1 MLYFVPTPI
10 GNLSDISSRALDVLK
25 CCEIALCEDTRV
37 CKSLFALLNDKFNA
51 QIAPKC
57 FISLHSHN
65 EREILL
71 NLEEIYAENLGNLG
85 ENHALN
91 LAEISANSS
100 QIQTKSPQNFA
111 FRANVDSSLRKSSAQ
126 NDKNLKAKIHT
137 QNSAENLGNL
147 SEIRAKN
154 SAEIS
159 ANLEKIRTQ
168 NLAKNSSEIHTQNL
182 DAIHAKISANS
193 KHISQSAK
201 SQIYALY
208 NALFVENKAVAYL
221 SDAGMPCISDPGVNL
236 VRFAQKF
243 GIDYEVI
250 SGANALLV
258 AAAASGFIEKEFIF
272 LGFLSNTGTARKNEL
287 KKALQNEYPSI
298 IYEAPKRVK
307 SLINDICEM
316 DESREIFIIKEI
328 SKKFEKKWLGSAKNL
343 RQILANA
350 DIKGEFTLVIA
361 PAKKPQKDSI
371 SLNKNDIISLS
382 LSTKEKAK
390 LLARL
395 GEKSVKAWY
404 DELSSEAKK

>member
-10 GNLSDISSRALDVLK
+10 GNLSDISSRVLDILK

-65 EREILL
+65 EKEILL
-71 NLEEIYAENLGNLG
+71 NLEQIYAENLGNFGENHVLNLAENLG
-85 ENHALN
+85 KNYALNSANSSENHALN
-91 LAEISANSS
+91 
-100 QIQTKSPQNFA
+100 
-111 FRANVDSSLRKSSAQ
+111 
-126 NDKNLKAKIHT
+126 
-137 QNSAENLGNL
+137 
-147 SEIRAKN
+147 

-159 ANLEKIRTQ
+159 G
-168 NLAKNSSEIHTQNL
+168 NSSEIHTQISTNL
-182 DAIHAKISANS
+182 EKIHTQNSSKFHAQISANS

-201 SQIYALY
+201 SQIYTLY

-307 SLINDICEM
+307 ALLSDICEM

>member
-10 GNLSDISSRALDVLK
+10 GNLSDISYRVLDVLK

-37 CKSLFALLNDKFNA
+37 CKSLFALLNDKFSA

-71 NLEEIYAENLGNLG
+71 NLEQIHTSNSAK
-85 ENHALN
+85 
-91 LAEISANSS
+91 IS
-100 QIQTKSPQNFA
+100 T
-111 FRANVDSSLRKSSAQ
+111 
-126 NDKNLKAKIHT
+126 NLK
-137 QNSAENLGNL
+137 
-147 SEIRAKN
+147 
-154 SAEIS
+154 
-159 ANLEKIRTQ
+159 KIRTQ
-168 NLAKNSSEIHTQNL
+168 
-182 DAIHAKISANS
+182 ISANS
-193 KHISQSAK
+193 KQIPQSAK

-298 IYEAPKRVK
+298 IYESPKRVK
-307 SLINDICEM
+307 ALINDICEM

>member
-37 CKSLFALLNDKFNA
+37 CKSLFALLKDKFNA

-65 EREILL
+65 EKEILL
-71 NLEEIYAENLGNLG
+71 NLEQIYAENLGNLG
-85 ENHALN
+85 ENHVLN
-91 LAEISANSS
+91 LAENLGKNYALNSANSS
-100 QIQTKSPQNFA
+100 
-111 FRANVDSSLRKSSAQ
+111 
-126 NDKNLKAKIHT
+126 
-137 QNSAENLGNL
+137 ENHAL
-147 SEIRAKN
+147 N

-159 ANLEKIRTQ
+159 G
-168 NLAKNSSEIHTQNL
+168 NSSEIHTQISTNL
-182 DAIHAKISANS
+182 EKIHTQNSSEIHASNSAKISANS
-193 KHISQSAK
+193 KHIPQAAK
-201 SQIYALY
+201 SQIYTLY

>member
-51 QIAPKC
+51 KISPKC

-65 EREILL
+65 EKEILL
-71 NLEEIYAENLGNLG
+71 KLEEIHA

-91 LAEISANSS
+91 SAEISGNSS
-100 QIQTKSPQNFA
+100 EIHTQIST
-111 FRANVDSSLRKSSAQ
+111 
-126 NDKNLKAKIHT
+126 NLEKIHT
-137 QNSAENLGNL
+137 Q
-147 SEIRAKN
+147 
-154 SAEIS
+154 
-159 ANLEKIRTQ
+159 
-168 NLAKNSSEIHTQNL
+168 NSSEIHTQNS
-182 DAIHAKISANS
+182 AKISANS
-193 KHISQSAK
+193 KHISQAMK

-298 IYEAPKRVK
+298 IYESPKRVK

-343 RQILANA
+343 RQILANT